1 MAVTTP
7 RTSTPTTPTSPP
19 EAART
24 RTLLGGLVAGVVV
37 FGVVSFAQVF
47 TREGFDLIRFPL
59 SSLSN
64 GELGWLQITNFLV
77 TGTLTV
83 SGAIGLRRAFRGTPG
98 GVWAPRLMLL
108 NGIGVFLAGPF
119 VLQGGG
125 GFPVGDPGVDGMTTG
140 TIGHIV
146 VGSIAFFSLIAAC
159 YVTGRHYARAG
170 QRGLALGSRICGTVF
185 LAGDLYSLS
194 GGYAGALVLAVT
206 ALTAMSWMAVV
217 AIVERRR

>member
-1 MAVTTP
+1 MTVTANP
-7 RTSTPTTPTSPP
+7 ATPTTHD
-19 EAART
+19 ART
-24 RTLLGGLVAGVVV
+24 RTLLGGLVAGVAV
-37 FGVVSFAQVF
+37 FAVVSFAQVF
-47 TREGFDLIRFPL
+47 TRAGFDLTRFPL

-64 GELGWLQITNFLV
+64 GDLGWLQITNFLV
-77 TGTLTV
+77 SGTLTV
-83 SGAIGLRRAFRGTPG
+83 IGAIGLRRAFRGTAG
-98 GVWAPRLMLL
+98 GTWAPRLMLV
-108 NGIGVFLAGPF
+108 NGIGMFLAGPF

-125 GFPVGDPGVDGMTTG
+125 GFPVGDPGVPGMTAG

-146 VGSIAFFSLIAAC
+146 VGSLAFFSLIAAC

-170 QRGLALGSRICGTVF
+170 ARGLALGSRICGTVF

-206 ALTAMSWMAVV
+206 AITAMSWMAVV